1 MAEVGGSIPS
11 RAYQFGALS
20 RTRLP
25 RQILIRGNACG
36 LLGADSTRG
45 VRQVADGF
53 SIGERVRSPRTSRL
67 WTGPIRL
74 FKPHPSRCSHECGE
88 PPIRSF
94 ESPVKQLLTDA
105 RATALLIETEP

>member
-25 RQILIRGNACG
+25 RQILIRGNACS

-67 WTGPIRL
+67 RTEAIRL
-74 FKPHPSRCSHECGE
+74 LKPHPSRCSHECGA
-88 PPIRSF
+88 PPIRSV
-94 ESPVKQLLTDA
+94 ESPFKQLLTYA
-105 RATALLIETEP
+105 RSTEHLVEP